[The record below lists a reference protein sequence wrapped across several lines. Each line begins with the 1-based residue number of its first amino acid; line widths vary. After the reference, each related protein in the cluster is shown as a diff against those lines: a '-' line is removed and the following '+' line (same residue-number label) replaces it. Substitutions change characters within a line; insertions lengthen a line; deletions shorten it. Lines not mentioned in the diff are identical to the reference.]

1 MRDGKV
7 ICQDYHGL
15 AQGGSVT
22 EIADEES
29 SAEHERRIS
38 QTIADV
44 TAELDRVARQIDT
57 AVHETVNMSSAI
69 MGSLQLLLN
78 SLRRIADRLEQD
90 LAEQDRRRRK
100 P

>member
-1 MRDGKV
+1 M
-7 ICQDYHGL
+7 
-15 AQGGSVT
+15 T

>member
-1 MRDGKV
+1 MTDAPEV
-7 ICQDYHGL
+7 PD
-15 AQGGSVT
+15 A
-22 EIADEES
+22 
-29 SAEHERRIS
+29 SAAAHERRAA

-44 TAELDRVARQIDT
+44 SAELERVARQIDT

-90 LAEQDRRRRK
+90 LDALDRRRSK

>member
-1 MRDGKV
+1 MTDAPEV
-7 ICQDYHGL
+7 PD
-15 AQGGSVT
+15 
-22 EIADEES
+22 D
-29 SAEHERRIS
+29 SAAAHERRIA